1 MRKKCGGR
9 ENNFTYGGNM
19 DKKLIAI
26 SLLAIMAFATVLA
39 YKSLENFS
47 NLNLDSLD
55 FGDEDD
61 QDFDL

>member
-1 MRKKCGGR
+1 
-9 ENNFTYGGNM
+9 M